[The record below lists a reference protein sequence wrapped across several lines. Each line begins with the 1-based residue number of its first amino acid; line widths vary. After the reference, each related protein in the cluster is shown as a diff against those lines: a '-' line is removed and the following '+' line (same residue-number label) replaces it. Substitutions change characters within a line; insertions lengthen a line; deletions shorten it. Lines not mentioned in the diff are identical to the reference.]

1 MLEETA
7 APLGQRVFDSL
18 PTRSSETL
26 VAKAGH
32 RRSCDRVPG
41 QCSLKT
47 EQRKTKASA
56 GISAWY
62 TPQHSDSI
70 RLLQRVLT
78 EDVNHNSALDGQQI
92 RLVPVGWDLPG
103 PTRLSGLLAAKAVG
117 DTVMPR
123 LSYNSDVE
131 KLLINVIKT
140 LKKVKASDNRS
151 RNKAPAIK
159 CLDSLMQKIIDD
171 FLEC

>member
-1 MLEETA
+1 M
-7 APLGQRVFDSL
+7 
-18 PTRSSETL
+18 SSESRAANFERAVEL
-26 VAKAGH
+26 L
-32 RRSCDRVPG
+32 SFDD
-41 QCSLKT
+41 S
-47 EQRKTKASA
+47 KTK
-56 GISAWY
+56 
-62 TPQHSDSI
+62 TQK
-70 RLLQRVLT
+70 T
-78 EDVNHNSALDGQQI
+78 VN
-92 RLVPVGWDLPG
+92 
-103 PTRLSGLLAAKAVG
+103 LSEAVNCYNKAVG